1 MNGPE
6 ETEAM
11 EMAMGISEPI
21 GYRLKYYIKRIVLDL
36 ATPVISRPTNRLQV

>member
-11 EMAMGISEPI
+11 EMALGISEPI
-21 GYRLKYYIKRIVLDL
+21 GYMSQCDL
-36 ATPVISRPTNRLQV
+36 LMLRGNWP